1 MTARRITDLVGAAVI
16 AAALAGCGTTAPARF
31 YTLDS
36 TAAPIGASVA
46 SASVASASVM
56 VGPVTVPASVDRPE
70 MVVRVAPN
78 RVEVD
83 EFNRWDA
90 PLQDSIARAV
100 AGDLAAQ
107 LGSPNVTTAPLANFN
122 PDYRVIIN
130 VQRFESTPGKSA
142 LVEAVWTVRSAA
154 TGDVRSGRTVAHE
167 TVQNGGYQALAA
179 AHSQALTALSA
190 DIASAIAAEARNKH

>member
-1 MTARRITDLVGAAVI
+1 MMTRGIASLVAGAAI
-16 AAALAGCGTTAPARF
+16 AAALAGCGTTATPHF

-36 TAAPIGASVA
+36 TAAPTGASL
-46 SASVASASVM
+46 SSASVM

-78 RVEVD
+78 RVDVD

-90 PLQDSIARAV
+90 PLDDSIARAI

-107 LGSPNVTTAPLANFN
+107 LGSPDVTTAPLANFN

-154 TGDVRSGRTVAHE
+154 TGDVRSGRTVARE
-167 TVQNGGYQALAA
+167 TVQGGGYDALAA
-179 AHSQALTALSA
+179 AHSQALAVVST
-190 DIASAIAAEARNKH
+190 DIAAAIQSEAHDKH